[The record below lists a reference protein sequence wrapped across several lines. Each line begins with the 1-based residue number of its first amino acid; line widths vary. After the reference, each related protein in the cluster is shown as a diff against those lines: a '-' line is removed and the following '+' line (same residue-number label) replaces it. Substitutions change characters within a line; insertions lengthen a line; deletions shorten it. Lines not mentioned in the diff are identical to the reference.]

1 MINNNSKE
9 EPMRLRPLLIF
20 WMIVGSFLI
29 NAGCAQRQP
38 YQLPLAPRI
47 GSIGLDQP
55 IPLDVGL
62 LIGDESRD
70 HLFTSGPYPERRL
83 GNPIYTLEPYQI
95 PIGQAFETA
104 ALQIF
109 SRVFQKVTLLRT
121 AEEARSYPVVL
132 ELRLEDFTFHLTYS
146 RYALYY
152 RNEVTDGQC
161 QVRIAG
167 TLTSRGRPV
176 WQKRIETPVKTERWV
191 TDDWLGKSVGE
202 FASDTIVLALKDLAY
217 RLVEDSQ
224 KPVQAP
230 GGWLE
235 EIGRVKP

>member
-1 MINNNSKE
+1 
-9 EPMRLRPLLIF
+9 MRLRPLLIF
-20 WMIVGSFLI
+20 GMILGAFLF
-29 NAGCAQRQP
+29 NTGCAPQQP
-38 YQLPLAPRI
+38 YQLPVAPRI

-62 LIGDESRD
+62 LISGESRD
-70 HLFTSGPYPERRL
+70 RIFSSAPYPERRL

-95 PIGQAFETA
+95 PIGQAFEKA

-121 AEEARSYPVVL
+121 AKEARSYPVVL
-132 ELRLEDFTFHLTYS
+132 EPGLEDFTLHLTYS

-152 RNEVTDGQC
+152 SSEVTDGQC

-224 KPVQAP
+224 KPVQSP

-235 EIGRVKP
+235 ELGRVKP